1 MYRME
6 KGCDLPQYLELDVS
20 CNRKPVQ
27 RDQQCDMGSFG
38 FIEDQLS
45 RCVLNHLKRFD
56 CTSWKSSQKS
66 IAILQPR
73 KDRGL
78 DEKLLHAQ

>member
-1 MYRME
+1 MRCHSLTDRRFLEGMYRME
-6 KGCDLPQYLELDVS
+6 KSCDLPQYLELDVS

-56 CTSWKSSQKS
+56 CTSWMSSQKG
-66 IAILQPR
+66 IAR
-73 KDRGL
+73 TG
-78 DEKLLHAQ
+78 A